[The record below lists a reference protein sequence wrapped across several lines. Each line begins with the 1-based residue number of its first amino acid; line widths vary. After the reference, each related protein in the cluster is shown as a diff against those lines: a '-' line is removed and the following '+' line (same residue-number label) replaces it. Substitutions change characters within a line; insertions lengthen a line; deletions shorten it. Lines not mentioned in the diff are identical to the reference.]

1 MNCYSGDWNAMIIQ
15 PRTWGFVCT
24 TAHPAGCAANV
35 REAIAATERL
45 GRRDDGPRRVLV
57 IGASSGYGLAAR
69 IAAAFGFGAATLG
82 VFREKP
88 ARARKPGSAG
98 WYHAAAL
105 QQALHGAGLAGA
117 SLQGDA
123 FAHAT
128 KAQAIDLIRR
138 ELGGPVDL
146 VIHSLAAPARTLPDS
161 GETVRTVLKPI
172 GVPFHGTSIDTDADR
187 LAAVTVEPASE
198 QEVADTV
205 TVMGGEDWRVWIE
218 TLADADLLA
227 PDARTLAFSYLGPE
241 LTWPIYRDGTIGRAK
256 ADLEHTASRLNR
268 QHGRDDFARVA
279 VLKSIVTQSSAAIPV
294 IPLYLSVVRRVL
306 REKGLQEGAIEQQ
319 NRLFRD
325 FLYRADGHAPALD
338 GQGRLRLDDRELS
351 SAVQEACMALWSR
364 ITDANLGTLTDYPG
378 YQRDF
383 LRVFGFAR
391 DDVDYAVDV
400 DPTVDFDCTIA

>member
-1 MNCYSGDWNAMIIQ
+1 MIIQ

-24 TAHPAGCAANV
+24 NAHPSGCAANV
-35 REAIAATERL
+35 REAIAET
-45 GRRDDGPRRVLV
+45 RRHGVRADGPRRVLV

-69 IAAAFGFGAATLG
+69 ITAAFGFGAATLG

-88 ARARKPGSAG
+88 PRARKTGSAG

-105 QQALHGAGLAGA
+105 HNALHEAGLKGA
-117 SLQGDA
+117 SLQADA
-123 FAHAT
+123 FSHAA

-172 GVPFHGTSIDTDADR
+172 GAAFHGTTIDTDADR
-187 LAAVTVEPASE
+187 LAPVSIEPASA

-205 TVMGGEDWRVWIE
+205 TVMGGEDWRLWIE
-218 TLADADLLA
+218 ALADADLLA

-256 ADLEHTASRLNR
+256 TDLQQTASDLDR
-268 QHGRDDFARVA
+268 QYGRDGFARVA
-279 VLKSIVTQSSAAIPV
+279 MLKSIVTQASAAIPV

-306 REKGLQEGAIEQQ
+306 REQGLQETAIDQQ
-319 NRLFRD
+319 SRLFGEY
-325 FLYRADGHAPALD
+325 LYRVD
-338 GQGRLRLDDRELS
+338 GQAPHVDAEGRLRLDDRELS
-351 SAVQEACMALWSR
+351 AAVQDACMALWR
-364 ITDANLGTLTDYPG
+364 RVTDANLVTLTDYPG
-378 YQRDF
+378 YKQAF
-383 LRVFGFAR
+383 LQVFGFAR
-391 DDVDYAVDV
+391 DDVDYTTDV
-400 DPTVDFDCTIA
+400 DPMVDFDCIIG

>member
-1 MNCYSGDWNAMIIQ
+1 MIIQ
-15 PRTWGFVCT
+15 PRTWGFICT
-24 TAHPAGCAANV
+24 TAHPHGCAANV
-35 REAIAATERL
+35 REAIAATRRL

-88 ARARKPGSAG
+88 GRARKPGSAG

-105 QQALHGAGLAGA
+105 QDALREAGLRGA

-128 KAQAIDLIRR
+128 KTQAMDLIRR

-161 GETVRTVLKPI
+161 GDTVRTVLKPI
-172 GVPFHGTSIDTDADR
+172 GAAFRGTTIDTDADR
-187 LAAVTVEPASE
+187 LAAVTVEPADAR
-198 QEVADTV
+198 EVADTV
-205 TVMGGEDWRVWIE
+205 AVMGGDDWRLWIE
-218 TLADADLLA
+218 ALADADLLA
-227 PDARTLAFSYLGPE
+227 PGARTLAFSYLGPE

-256 ADLEHTASRLNR
+256 ADLEATAATLDR
-268 QHGRDDFARVA
+268 HVGRDGFARVA
-279 VLKSIVTQSSAAIPV
+279 VLKSIVTQASAAIPV

-306 REKGLQEGAIEQQ
+306 REKGLQEDAIDQQ

-325 FLYRADGHAPALD
+325 YLYRADGRAPDLD
-338 GQGRLRLDDRELS
+338 GEGRLRLDDRELS
-351 SAVQEACMALWSR
+351 APVQDACMALWPR
-364 ITDANLGTLTDYPG
+364 ITDANLATLTDYPG
-378 YQRDF
+378 YKQAF
-383 LRVFGFAR
+383 LQVYGFAR
-391 DDVDYAVDV
+391 DDVDYTADV
-400 DPTVDFDCTIA
+400 DPIADFDCTIT